1 MKILS
6 IGVFTFL
13 LIIIGQVVIAKTD
26 TPRKHVQR
34 SMQPTPL
41 EPIKVESQV
50 FELMKTEKTG
60 INFMNLVPGPQSF
73 KTGSTLFSIAG
84 GGVAVGDINKDGLV
98 DIYLTRFMAPNKMY
112 INKGNLFFEE
122 MPASAGLNDSIG
134 ASFGAS
140 MVDIDGDNDLD
151 IFVAKYGFYPN
162 RMFINNGDG
171 TFTDKAE
178 EMGIATVANSI
189 QASFF
194 DLDNDGDLD
203 FYLVL
208 NGVDRP
214 GFLHKG
220 ARSKLFRNNGDMTFT
235 DIAESAGI
243 KHEGFGLSCTAGDI
257 NNDGWLDLYIAN
269 DFEEPDYLYL
279 NNKDGTFKNITK
291 KAMKHTALFS
301 MGNDIADFN
310 NDDYLDIYSVD
321 MLPENHVRR
330 NTQFETMSSFSMA
343 FDSSQMIKNCLFLNR
358 KDTTFSDIAYLSGTA
373 ATEWSWATMFADFD
387 LDGLKDLMVVNGL
400 TWDVMDRDFTKFG
413 ITSEMLLKMGIG
425 KEALEFV
432 KGLNMN
438 TDRNLETDY
447 TPLFRN
453 IPRTQVNNYLYKNGG
468 DLKFHQVSE
477 QWGFAEPYNS
487 VAFAYSDFDNDGD
500 LDLIVNNIDS
510 LATVYR
516 NTVNDNGKKN
526 YLAVRLEY
534 KDKNSEGL
542 GARVKVRQGNVWQTV
557 EIQRTRGFV
566 SAVDACAY
574 FGFALNKPADEIIV
588 HWPDGTSEQ
597 FKNVAINKKVVFKY
611 KQSDNKSKKNVA
623 EKKERNK
630 EPLYKKDI
638 RNDIVK
644 YNHKE
649 NTFDDFFRERLI
661 PRRLS
666 MNGPGLATADI
677 NNDGLYDI
685 YISSPENSRP
695 RLFVQTPSG
704 AFNESKQSVFD
715 TICEQQGVL
724 FFDAD
729 RDNDMDL
736 YVANGGNESIT
747 DQPQQMQD
755 RLYINNGKGEFTLG
769 NLPTMLTST
778 SCVVAG
784 DIDNDG
790 DLDLFVGG
798 RNIAGDYPKAPRSYI
813 LLNEKG
819 TFLDI
824 TENIASDF
832 LRSPTM
838 VQSALWTDFD
848 NDNWPDL
855 IVVGEWSPIRFFKNY
870 SGQLVEVTEKTE
882 LSHYSGWWNS
892 IQGGDFDNDGDIDYI
907 VGNFGENVRY
917 RGNSKYPIE
926 LFSSDFDRNGST
938 DHLMTYWENDKR
950 FAVRS
955 LMAFYNQ
962 MPVLRKR
969 FPLYRDYVKMT
980 FDDVFTR
987 SALDSS
993 NKNVLNTF
1001 CSMYIKNEGQGKFS
1015 MKKLPALAQIS
1026 PVFGILTDDV
1036 NNDGNLDILLS
1047 GNFYGPDI
1055 EAWRYDAGY
1064 GLVLLGNG
1072 AGDFE
1077 VIEKAESGIDIHGD
1091 ARGMITV
1098 PYAQNT
1104 NLLLCAAVNNG
1115 NLHTFQYNNK
1125 VPMNILPFKTES
1137 RYATIELINGKKRK
1151 QEVYYGSGYLSQSAN
1166 YIVKNKNIK
1175 SVLFHPSK

>member
-1 MKILS
+1 MY
-6 IGVFTFL
+6 GVG
-13 LIIIGQVVIAKTD
+13 ISQTD

-34 SMQPTPL
+34 SMQPKPL

-50 FELMKTEKTG
+50 FELMNTEKTG
-60 INFMNLVPGPQSF
+60 INFLNLVPGPQSF

-84 GGVAVGDINKDGLV
+84 GGVAVGDIDNDGLV
-98 DIYLTRFMAPNKMY
+98 DIYLTRFMAPNKLY
-112 INKGNLFFEE
+112 INKGNLSFQE

-140 MVDIDGDNDLD
+140 MVDIDGDKDLD
-151 IFVAKYGFYPN
+151 IFVAKYGFDPN

-171 TFTDKAE
+171 TFTDRAE

-189 QASFF
+189 QATFF
-194 DLDNDGDLD
+194 DFDNDGDLD

-220 ARSKLFRNNGDMTFT
+220 VRSKLFQNNGDMTFT
-235 DIAESAGI
+235 DIAEKAGI

-321 MLPENHVRR
+321 MLPENHARR

-387 LDGLKDLMVVNGL
+387 LDGMKDLMVVNGL

-413 ITSEMLLKMGIG
+413 ITSETLLKMGIG

-432 KGLNMN
+432 KGINLN

-447 TPLFRN
+447 TKIFRN
-453 IPRTQVNNYLYKNGG
+453 IPRTHVNNYLYKNGG

-477 QWGFAEPYNS
+477 QWGFKEPYNS

-516 NTVNDNGKKN
+516 NTVNDAGKKN
-526 YLAVRLEY
+526 YLTIRLEY

-542 GARVKVRQGNVWQTV
+542 GARVKVKQGNIVQTV

-574 FGFALNKPADEIIV
+574 FGLPSNKPIDELSIR
-588 HWPDGTSEQ
+588 WPDGTYEE
-597 FKNVAINKKVVFKY
+597 FKNVAINKKIIYKY
-611 KQSDNKSKKNVA
+611 NQSGGKGKGKSSAKKITDIIPFYKKNT
-623 EKKERNK
+623 
-630 EPLYKKDI
+630 L
-638 RNDIVK
+638 NDIIPYK
-644 YNHKE
+644 HRE
-649 NTFDDFFRERLI
+649 NIFDDFFRERLI
-661 PRRLS
+661 PKRLS

-695 RLFVQTPSG
+695 RLFLQSKDGTF
-704 AFNESKQSVFD
+704 AESKQSVFD
-715 TICEQQGVL
+715 TLCEQQGVL
-724 FFDAD
+724 FFDVD
-729 RDNDMDL
+729 KDNDMDL
-736 YVANGGNESIT
+736 YVANGGNESIS
-747 DQPQQMQD
+747 DQPQLMQD
-755 RLYINNGKGEFTLG
+755 RLYINNGKGEFSLG
-769 NLPTMLTST
+769 NLPIMLTST

-784 DIDNDG
+784 DMDNDG

-798 RNIAGDYPKAPRSYI
+798 RNIVGDYPKAPRSYI
-813 LLNEKG
+813 LLNDNG
-819 TFLDI
+819 TFIDV
-824 TENIASDF
+824 TENIASEF
-832 LRSPTM
+832 LRTPSL

-848 NDNWPDL
+848 NDSWLDL

-870 SGQLVEVTEKTE
+870 SGQLVEVTGKTE
-882 LSHYSGWWNS
+882 LTQYVGWWNS
-892 IQGGDFDNDGDIDYI
+892 IQGGDFDNDGDIDYVI
-907 VGNFGENVRY
+907 GNFGENVRY
-917 RGNSKYPIE
+917 RGNERYPIE
-926 LFSSDFDRNGST
+926 LFSKDFDNNGST

-950 FAVRS
+950 YAVRS

-962 MPVLRKR
+962 MPILRKR
-969 FPLYRDYVKMT
+969 FPLYRDYVNMT

-987 SALDSS
+987 NALDSS
-993 NKNVLNTF
+993 NRNVLNTF
-1001 CSMYIKNEGQGKFS
+1001 CSMYLQNEGNGKFS
-1015 MKKLPALAQIS
+1015 MKKLPPLAQIS
-1026 PVFGILTDDV
+1026 PVLGILTEDV
-1036 NNDGNLDILLS
+1036 NSDGNLDMILS

-1064 GLVLLGNG
+1064 GLLLLGNG
-1072 AGDFE
+1072 KGDFE
-1077 VIEKAESGIDIHGD
+1077 AVDKQQSGIDIHGD
-1091 ARGMITV
+1091 ARGLITV
-1098 PYAQNT
+1098 PCVNNT

-1115 NLHTFQYNNK
+1115 SVHTFHYNSK
-1125 VPMNILPFKTES
+1125 SPLNILTFKPDS
-1137 RYATIELINGKKRK
+1137 RFAMIELTNGKKRK
-1151 QEVYYGSGYLSQSAN
+1151 QEVYYGAGYLSQSAN
-1166 YIVKNKNIK
+1166 YIIKNKIIK
-1175 SVLFHPSK
+1175 SVIFHSKN